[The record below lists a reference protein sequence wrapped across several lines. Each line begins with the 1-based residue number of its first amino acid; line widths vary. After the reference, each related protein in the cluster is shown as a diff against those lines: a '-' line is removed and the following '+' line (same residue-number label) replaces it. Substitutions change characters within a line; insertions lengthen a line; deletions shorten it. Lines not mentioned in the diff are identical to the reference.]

1 MKRRFL
7 IASGSLAAPALL
19 LGSAHAQGVAKE
31 GVAKE
36 KDTRVIVGFE
46 RGGGADSVARA
57 IAAQLQRRTSRRFSV
72 DNRTGSSGAVPG
84 EIVKKGIPDGSELAL
99 LSSTT
104 LVSRLNSKDF
114 PFDPTTDLTPLTKV
128 GNFSI
133 AFAVSPT
140 LGINTFAEYV
150 DWVKAGDPSRRRIA
164 VSSNTT
170 FVQVLNILLRRSI
183 GQTLEPV
190 NYRGVLPILSDMKDG
205 RVPASVNTLTSLLPP
220 HRGQR
225 VKILMTTGTRRLSVA
240 PNIPTAMELG
250 YPTLD
255 MEEWFAFFGPPG
267 IPPAVSGPLVRRLRS
282 TIDDPEMIDLLKPL
296 GLEVE
301 TSTPEELLALMDLH
315 KKSWQARMTNTGL
328 AAAN

>member
-1 MKRRFL
+1 MKRRL
-7 IASGSLAAPALL
+7 LVTSASLAAPALL
-19 LGSAHAQGVAKE
+19 IGYAHAQGVAR
-31 GVAKE
+31 E
-36 KDTRVIVGFE
+36 KDTRIIVGFE
-46 RGGGADSVARA
+46 RGGGADAVARA
-57 IAAQLQRRTSRRFSV
+57 IAAQLQRRTSRRAVV
-72 DNRTGSSGAVPG
+72 DNRTGSFGAVPG
-84 EIVKKGIPDGSELAL
+84 EIVRKGTPDGSELAL

-104 LVSRLNSKDF
+104 LVSRLTSKDF
-114 PFDPTTDLTPLTKV
+114 PFDPATDLTPLTKV

-140 LGINTFAEYV
+140 LGINSFAEYV
-150 DWVKAGDPSRRRIA
+150 DWLKAGDASRRRIA

-190 NYRGVLPILSDMKDG
+190 SYRGVLPILSDMKDG
-205 RVPASVNTLTSLLPP
+205 RISATVNTLTSLLPP

-240 PNIPTAMELG
+240 PNIPTAVELG

-255 MEEWFAFFGPPG
+255 MEEWFAFFGPPA
-267 IPPAVSGPLVRRLRS
+267 IPAAVMTPLVRRLRTS
-282 TIDDPEMIDLLKPL
+282 IDDPELVDVMKPL

-301 TSTPEELLALMDLH
+301 TSTPEELLALIDLH
-315 KKSWQARMTNTGL
+315 KKNWQARLSDTGL
-328 AAAN
+328 AAAK

>member
-7 IASGSLAAPALL
+7 IASGGLAAPALL
-19 LGSAHAQGVAKE
+19 FGNASAQDVARD
-31 GVAKE
+31 
-36 KDTRVIVGFE
+36 KDTRIIIGFE
-46 RGGGADSVARA
+46 RGGGADAVARA
-57 IAAQLQRRTSRRFSV
+57 IAAQLQRRTSRRAIV
-72 DNRTGSSGAVPG
+72 DNRTGSFGAVPG
-84 EIVKKGIPDGSELAL
+84 EIVKKGPPDGSELAL

-104 LVSRLNSKDF
+104 LVSRLTSKDF
-114 PFDPTTDLTPLTKV
+114 PFDPATDLTPLTKV

-150 DWVKAGDPSRRRIA
+150 DWLKAGDPSRHRIA

-170 FVQVLNILLRRSI
+170 FVHVLNILLRRSI

-190 NYRGVLPILSDMKDG
+190 SYRGVLPILSDMKDG
-205 RVPASVNTLTSLLPP
+205 RIPATVNTLTSLLPP

-225 VKILMTTGTRRLSVA
+225 VKILLTTGTRRLTVA
-240 PNIPTAMELG
+240 PNIPTAIELG

-255 MEEWFAFFGPPG
+255 MEEWFAFFGSPR
-267 IPPAVSGPLVRRLRS
+267 IPPSQSAPLIRRLRT
-282 TIDDPEMIDLLKPL
+282 TIDDPEMVDVLKPI

-301 TSTPEELLALMDLH
+301 TSTPEELLALIDLH
-315 KKSWQARMTNTGL
+315 KKNWLARLSNTGL

>member
-19 LGSAHAQGVAKE
+19 LRGAQAQGF
-31 GVAKE
+31 E
-36 KDTRVIVGFE
+36 KVKDIRIVVGFE
-46 RGGGADSVARA
+46 RGGGADAVARA
-57 IAAQLQRRTSRRFSV
+57 IAAQLQRRLSRRVAV
-72 DNRTGSSGAVPG
+72 DNRTGSYGAVPG
-84 EIVKKGIPDGSELAL
+84 EIVKKGVPDGSELAL

-150 DWVKAGDPSRRRIA
+150 DWLKAGDPSRRKIA

-190 NYRGVLPILSDMKDG
+190 PYRGVLPILSDMKDG
-205 RVPASVNTLTSLLPP
+205 RIPASVNTLTSLLPP

-225 VKILMTTGTRRLSVA
+225 VKILMTTGTRRLNVA
-240 PNIPTAMELG
+240 PNIPTAVELG

-255 MEEWFAFFGPPG
+255 MEEWFAFFGPRA
-267 IPPAVSGPLVRRLRS
+267 IPPELSAPLVRRLRA
-282 TIDDPEMIDLLKPL
+282 TIDDPEMVDLLKPL

-301 TSTPEELLALMDLH
+301 TSTPEELVALMDLH
-315 KKSWQARMTNTGL
+315 RKNWQARMTNTGL

>member
-1 MKRRFL
+1 VKRRLF

-19 LGSAHAQGVAKE
+19 FGSAHAQGVAR
-31 GVAKE
+31 E
-36 KDTRVIVGFE
+36 KDTRIIVGFE
-46 RGGGADSVARA
+46 RGGGADAVARA
-57 IAAQLQRRTSRRFSV
+57 IAAQLQRRTSRRAIV
-72 DNRTGSSGAVPG
+72 DNRTGSFGAVPG
-84 EIVKKGIPDGSELAL
+84 EIVKKGAPDGTELAF

-104 LVSRLNSKDF
+104 LVSRLTSKDF

-150 DWVKAGDPSRRRIA
+150 DWLKAGDPSRRRIA

-205 RVPASVNTLTSLLPP
+205 RVPATVNTLTSLLPP

-225 VKILMTTGTRRLSVA
+225 VKILMTTGTRRLTVA
-240 PNIPTAMELG
+240 PNIPTAVELG

-255 MEEWFAFFGPPG
+255 MEEWFAFFGPPA
-267 IPPAVSGPLVRRLRS
+267 IPAPLLAPLIRKLRTS
-282 TIDDPEMIDLLKPL
+282 IDDPEMVDVLKPL

-301 TSTPEELLALMDLH
+301 TSTPQELLALMDLH
-315 KKSWQARMTNTGL
+315 KKNWQARLSDTGL
-328 AAAN
+328 AAAK

>member
-1 MKRRFL
+1 MKRRFF

-19 LGSAHAQGVAKE
+19 SGSASAQDVSRDK
-31 GVAKE
+31 
-36 KDTRVIVGFE
+36 RIIVGFE
-46 RGGGADSVARA
+46 RGGGADAVSRA
-57 IAAQLQRRTSRRFSV
+57 IAAQLQRRTSRRAIV
-72 DNRTGSSGAVPG
+72 DNRPGSAGAVPG
-84 EIVKKGIPDGSELAL
+84 EIVKKGPPDGSELAL

-104 LVSRLNSKDF
+104 LVSRLTSKDF

-150 DWVKAGDPSRRRIA
+150 DWLKAGDPSRHRIA

-205 RVPASVNTLTSLLPP
+205 RVPATVNTLTSLLPP

-225 VKILMTTGTRRLSVA
+225 VKILLTTGTRRLMVA
-240 PNIPTAMELG
+240 PNIPTAIELG

-255 MEEWFAFFGPPG
+255 MEEWFAFFGSPG
-267 IPPAVSGPLVRRLRS
+267 IPPSVSAPLIRRLRT
-282 TIDDPEMIDLLKPL
+282 TIDDPEMVDVLRPL

-301 TSTPEELLALMDLH
+301 TSTPEELLALIDLH
-315 KKSWQARMTNTGL
+315 KKGWLARLNNTGL
-328 AAAN
+328 TAAN